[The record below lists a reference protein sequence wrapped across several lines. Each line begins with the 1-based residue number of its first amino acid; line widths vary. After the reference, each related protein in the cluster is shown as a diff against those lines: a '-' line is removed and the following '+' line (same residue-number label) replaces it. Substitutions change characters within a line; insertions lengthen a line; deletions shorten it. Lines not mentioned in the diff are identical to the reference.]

1 MITALG
7 RAALAAAALTAF
19 VPAVTQAAEFYSG
32 KTITIVTSTGAGGTY
47 DIAARTVARNMPRH
61 LAGTPNMI
69 VQNMP
74 GGGHMLASN
83 FLYTIAPKDGT
94 TIATVN
100 QSVPAH
106 QVLDGR
112 GVRYEADK
120 FNWLGALG
128 DRNQVFAVWNTT
140 GIKNFDDLKAK
151 GVTAGSTGEGSS
163 GFRYPTAINNV
174 LGTNIKIVK
183 GYKAAGD
190 VELAML
196 RGEVSAQAHSYT
208 AFSTGH
214 ADWIKDGKI
223 TFVMQIGYERDKDL
237 PDVPLWS
244 ELAKTQEQK
253 DILDLI
259 AAPIPLGRPFLAPPG
274 LPAERVAE
282 LRKAFAAT
290 LADKQFVEDAKKQD
304 LDVVPMT
311 GEKIAE
317 IVKHTIETPP
327 EIVAKAKAAMG
338 GNAE

>member
-1 MITALG
+1 MVAE
-7 RAALAAAALTAF
+7 AAD
-19 VPAVTQAAEFYSG
+19 FYAG
-32 KTITIVTSTGAGGTY
+32 KTVTIVTSTGAGGTY
-47 DIAARTVARNMPRH
+47 DIAARTVARHMPKY
-61 LAGTPNMI
+61 LPGTPTMV

-83 FLYTIAPKDGT
+83 YIYNIAPKDGT

-112 GVRYEADK
+112 GVRYDATK

-128 DRNQVFAVWNTT
+128 DRNQVFVVWHTT
-140 GIKNFDDLKAK
+140 GIKNFEDLKAK

-163 GFRYPTAINNV
+163 GYRYPTAINNV
-174 LGTNIKIVK
+174 LGTHIKIVK

-208 AFSTGH
+208 AFSTAH
-214 ADWIKDGKI
+214 PDWIKEGKI
-223 TFVMQIGYERDKDL
+223 VFIMQIGFTRDKDL

-244 ELAKTQEQK
+244 ELAQTPEQK
-253 DILDLI
+253 QELSLI
-259 AAPIPLGRPFLAPPG
+259 ASPIPLGRPFLAPPG
-274 LPAERVAE
+274 LPDDRVAL

-290 LADKQFVEDAKKQD
+290 LKDPEFVKDAKKQD

-311 GEKIAE
+311 GEEVAE
-317 IVKHTIETPP
+317 IVGQTINTPP
-327 EIVAKAKAAMG
+327 NIVAKAKAAMG
-338 GNAE
+338 N

>member
-1 MITALG
+1 MIKG
-7 RAALAAAALTAF
+7 YGCAAFAAAAMMF
-19 VPAVTQAAEFYSG
+19 VPAVADAADFYAG

-61 LAGTPNMI
+61 LPGTPTMI

-83 FLYTIAPKDGT
+83 YIYNIAPKDGT
-94 TIATVN
+94 TIGTVN

-112 GVRYEADK
+112 GVRYDADK

-128 DRNQVFAVWNTT
+128 DRNQVFVVWHTT
-140 GIKNFDDLKAK
+140 GIKNFDDLKSK

-214 ADWIKDGKI
+214 PDWIKDGKMVFI
-223 TFVMQIGYERDKDL
+223 MQIGYKRDKDL
-237 PDVPLWS
+237 PNVPLWG
-244 ELAKTQEQK
+244 ELAQTEEQK
-253 DILDLI
+253 EVLDLI

-274 LPAERVAE
+274 LPVERVAE
-282 LRKAFAAT
+282 LRKGFAAT
-290 LADKQFVEDAKKQD
+290 LADAQFVEDAKKQD

-311 GEKIAE
+311 GEEIAE
-317 IVKHTIETPP
+317 IVKHTIGTAPA
-327 EIVAKAKAAMG
+327 IVAKAKAAMG